1 MTGIASGHVGPVGA
15 AERIEE
21 LDVLRGVALFGV
33 FLMNMIGLCSAGIMS
48 TQAQLL
54 ALPAAGLD
62 SSVTEICFW
71 LFGDKANSM
80 FAFLFGLGFCLQMQR
95 TEARGADF
103 AHLYKRRLTV
113 LLLFGVVHLCFIWT
127 WDVLHLYALA
137 GFVLF
142 ALRGL
147 DSRALLTGGIL
158 FTLFDWRIP
167 QELLEH
173 AGLAEWHGLA
183 SAYSEEAVLARQQVS
198 AAGDYFGTMR
208 AMASYTLLDYILSGS
223 LLGWFIYALGR
234 FMLGAW
240 VGRNGWLQQARNH
253 LPGFRRGMHIALPGG
268 LMLAGF
274 SRMLEWSQRH
284 DAPRW
289 EHWGLIERILHAVS
303 VPMLTAG
310 YVCAIVVAL
319 HTVRGRKLFA
329 PFAPAGRMALSNYVA
344 QSFVYALLLFGIGPG
359 LGLAGRIGSTS
370 VVLIVVVT
378 YAAQMAL
385 SRWWLDRFRFGPLEW
400 VWRGLTYGTWPRL
413 RLRPALS

>member
-1 MTGIASGHVGPVGA
+1 MTGGSASGPVGA

-48 TQAQLL
+48 TEAQLL
-54 ALPAAGLD
+54 ALPTADVD

-80 FAFLFGLGFCLQMQR
+80 FAFLFGLGFQLQMR
-95 TEARGADF
+95 RAEARGADF
-103 AHLYKRRLTV
+103 DRLYKRRLTV
-113 LLLFGVVHLCFIWT
+113 LLLFGIVHLYFIWT

-137 GFVLF
+137 GFALF

-147 DSRALLTGGIL
+147 GSRALLIGGIL

-173 AGLAEWHGLA
+173 AGVAEWHGLA
-183 SAYSEEAVLARQQVS
+183 STYSDEAVLGRQQVS
-198 AAGDYFGTMR
+198 AAGDYFGTLR
-208 AMASYTLLDYILSGS
+208 AMASYTLLDYVLSGS

-240 VGRNGWLQQARNH
+240 VGRNGWLQHARSY
-253 LPGFRRGMHIALPGG
+253 LPGFRRGMYVALPSG
-268 LMLAGF
+268 LVLAGVA
-274 SRMLEWSQRH
+274 RILEWSRRH
-284 DAPRW
+284 DVAEW
-289 EHWGLIERILHAVS
+289 EHWSLIERIAHAVS
-303 VPMLTAG
+303 VPVLTAG
-310 YVCAIVVAL
+310 YICAIVVAL
-319 HTVRGRKLFA
+319 HTARGRRLFA

-359 LGLAGRIGSTS
+359 LALAGRIGATT
-370 VVLIVVVT
+370 VALLVVVI
-378 YAAQMAL
+378 YAAQVAL

-400 VWRGLTYGTWPRL
+400 VWRGLTYGTWPQM
-413 RLRPALS
+413 RLRPVLS